1 MVSLR
6 HLNKG
11 VYIVRLACG
20 SAVKTQ
26 RIMIK

>member
-11 VYIVRLACG
+11 VYIVRVAG
-20 SAVKTQ
+20 GNAVKTQ